1 MNRTELNLIALF
13 IVLALSLSGCG
24 GQSYDQGEAHE
35 AVEAAAET
43 AHDIVDQAV
52 AVARDLESGAGSA
65 EQVLEEHGI
74 TVEKFEGLL
83 YEISSDSKLAK
94 KFREA
99 LGI

>member
-1 MNRTELNLIALF
+1 MNRTERNLIALF
-13 IVLALSLSGCG
+13 IVLALTLSGCG
-24 GQSYDQGEAHE
+24 GESYDQGDAQQ

-43 AHDIVDQAV
+43 VHDVVDQAV
-52 AVARDLESGAGSA
+52 AVARDLESEADSA
-65 EQVLEEHGI
+65 EQVLEKHGI
-74 TVEKFEGLL
+74 TAEKFEELL